1 MFKKL
6 IVAIISLNICFSGL
20 AYAQHHPQEDLTV
33 EEVEEYINSAENR
46 EKALPKEFAI
56 GGTLAVLL
64 ALDLSV
70 KKMLANPGLGRV
82 YLELFMN
89 PEERK
94 TGAKMLGDLRKE
106 IMMLLKWTSILKDH
120 YRSKK
125 AIEINNNRVF
135 WEHEIKEMIKKNKDV
150 LALYVYGLPREER
163 KVAYSILAGQ
173 PEIFEIIKQQVEAA
187 LSEDNIELAKKVYE
201 ISEDSEKEEDLLQKK
216 NELIDSLRQSE
227 ENFAPAW
234 SFGE

>member
-6 IVAIISLNICFSGL
+6 LIAIISMNICFSGL
-20 AYAQHHPQEDLTV
+20 AYAQYHPQEELTA
-33 EEVEEYINSAENR
+33 EEVKVYINSAENR
-46 EKALPKEFAI
+46 KKALPKEFAI

-106 IMMLLKWTSILKDH
+106 IK
-120 YRSKK
+120 
-125 AIEINNNRVF
+125 
-135 WEHEIKEMIKKNKDV
+135 MIKKNKDV

-201 ISEDSEKEEDLLQKK
+201 ISEDYDKEEDLLQKK